1 MTYRTTKI
9 VKWCKPQECE
19 NSVWEKAFFEFETR
33 KEAVKKMKRRLREYK
48 IADKIEKNSIILDLF
63 CGTGHMSEALR
74 RLGYKN
80 TVGLDISLSLL
91 KKNNHSKKLVCGNAT
106 QMRFRARSFKA
117 IFIQGGLHHLPKSKA
132 DTFKVFRECRRILEK
147 GGYIFVTEPYEDFF
161 LKTVHYILEK
171 SPWLP
176 ARLKHLK
183 TMIREEKKT
192 YFSWLGKVHVLLAG
206 PFEGFEPVKKQI
218 GWGKISLVLRRV

>member
-19 NSVWEKAFFEFETR
+19 NSVWEKAFSEFESR
-33 KEAVKKMKRRLREYK
+33 KEAVKKMKTRLREFP
-48 IADKIEKNSIILDLF
+48 IAGKIEKNSMILDLF
-63 CGTGHMSEALR
+63 CGTGHMSEALK

-80 TVGLDISLSLL
+80 TVGLDMSLSLL

-117 IFIQGGLHHLPKSKA
+117 IFIQGGLHHLPKAKA

-183 TMIREEKKT
+183 TMIREEETT
-192 YFSWLGKVHVLLAG
+192 YFSWLKEAHEILKG
-206 PFEGFEPVKKQI
+206 PFYGFKTLKNQI
-218 GWGKISLVLRRV
+218 RWGKISLVFRRI